1 MNRITTLLLGAGL
14 VLTLNETRAQ
24 VPAAVQQ
31 VDSVQH
37 RRQLEQTAEAAES
50 GEVAPELFAGEAS
63 DAGAQSI
70 LKFKPRKTHF
80 EAMADVQYFYT
91 DNMFLAEDDPQDA
104 DVLVSTVQFAL
115 APTAYALGGGQF
127 APRLG
132 YRQEWYNFG
141 LASDKEVEVYD
152 FASAS
157 LRSAPLSEFDF
168 SAQTIF
174 AGGQWRCG
182 NWIVDAGVDFQR
194 LMDTDHYDEFYR
206 EVVPRWGVQRL
217 FPLGERST
225 LAIGYAGDYR
235 FTDTDLP
242 PPTLGD
248 DFNDRTDHSVFVTYT
263 LALSRKVLVQPYYRY
278 QYTHFTADE
287 DRDDNLNSFGLALY
301 CFFTPWISAR
311 AFAGYDIMNTT
322 STRVPD
328 YNQFDGGGGVNVT
341 IRF

>member
-1 MNRITTLLLGAGL
+1 MKKITTLLLGAGFAL
-14 VLTLNETRAQ
+14 SHNEIRAQ

-31 VDSVQH
+31 VDTVQQ
-37 RRQLEQTAEAAES
+37 RRHLEQTALAAES
-50 GEVAPELFAGEAS
+50 GEVAPEMFAGETS
-63 DAGAQSI
+63 DVGPQSI

-91 DNMFLAEDDPQDA
+91 DNMFLAKDDPQSA
-104 DVLVSTVQFAL
+104 DVLVSAVQFAL
-115 APTAYALGGGQF
+115 APIPYALGDGQF

-141 LASDKEVEVYD
+141 LASDKKVEVYD
-152 FASAS
+152 FATAS
-157 LRSAPLSEFDF
+157 LRSAPLNEFDF
-168 SAQTIF
+168 TAQTIF

-182 NWIVDAGVDFQR
+182 NWIVDAGFDFQR
-194 LMDTDHYDEFYR
+194 LMDTDHYDQFYR
-206 EVVPRWGVQRL
+206 EAVPRWGGQRL

-242 PPTLGD
+242 PPALGN
-248 DFNDRTDHSVFVTYT
+248 DFNDRTDHSLLVTYS
-263 LALSRKVLVQPYYRY
+263 LMLCQEAVLQPYYRF

-287 DRDDNLNSFGLALY
+287 NRNDYLNSFGLALY
-301 CFFTPWISAR
+301 CYFTPRISAR
-311 AFAGYDIMNTT
+311 AFVGYALMNTT

-328 YNQFDGGGGVNVT
+328 YNQFDGGGGVNLT